1 MFLGG
6 VSNKYK
12 RSAIPVISGY
22 LELNELIYKG
32 IKKVTTHISGSN
44 YGVLN
49 LEVKEF
55 GYKVVNSF
63 VILRKIYKH

>member
-1 MFLGG
+1 MT
-6 VSNKYK
+6 KDEE
-12 RSAIPVISGY
+12 RQ
-22 LELNELIYKG
+22 LEELNATVQDLKAQWNELIKKG

-63 VILRKIYKH
+63 VVLRKIYKS